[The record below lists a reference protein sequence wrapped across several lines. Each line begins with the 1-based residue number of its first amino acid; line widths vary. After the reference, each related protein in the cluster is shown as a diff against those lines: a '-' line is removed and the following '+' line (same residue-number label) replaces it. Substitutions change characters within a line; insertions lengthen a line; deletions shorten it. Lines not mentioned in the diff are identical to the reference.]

1 MYMQAGEFKLLT
13 VSLSICASQ
22 STVPPP
28 TFSMPVTVPVSS
40 QSPSPFSNPGSL
52 VTTSFVTSTLTDP
65 RLLSPQQSQLQRNT
79 VSPGLPQRPASAG
92 KILSR
97 SMVLGTS
104 KPSRKEEIVTH
115 VVYMSL
121 YCCPVGVRLP
131 GAAVSETYHWFM
143 HKNYCPAFIF
153 SVMEWWHSVQIFLL
167 WLFLADFSNLISANI
182 GFIFFVLI

>member
-1 MYMQAGEFKLLT
+1 
-13 VSLSICASQ
+13 
-22 STVPPP
+22 
-28 TFSMPVTVPVSS
+28 MPVTVPVSS

-143 HKNYCPAFIF
+143 HKITVSVSSVSKLHNF
-153 SVMEWWHSVQIFLL
+153 SVMEWWHSVQIF
-167 WLFLADFSNLISANI
+167 FIMIISSW
-182 GFIFFVLI
+182 FFKFDIS

>member
-1 MYMQAGEFKLLT
+1 MYMQAGEFKPLT
-13 VSLSICASQ
+13 ISLSICASQ

-40 QSPSPFSNPGSL
+40 QSPSPFSNPGSI

-153 SVMEWWHSVQIFLL
+153 SVMEWWHSTQIFLL
-167 WLFLADFSNLISANI
+167 WFISSW
-182 GFIFFVLI
+182 FFKFDIS